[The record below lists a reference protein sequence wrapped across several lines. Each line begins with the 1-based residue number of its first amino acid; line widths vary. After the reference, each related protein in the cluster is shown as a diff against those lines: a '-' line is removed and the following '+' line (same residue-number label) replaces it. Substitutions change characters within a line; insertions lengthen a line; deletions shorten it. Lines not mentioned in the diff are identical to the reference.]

1 MQRKLII
8 EEFTL
13 MMKLNPVY
21 WKNCRALCKT
31 NRTKIKT
38 NRMLKETVLT
48 LPDYLISKGSVN
60 GYLLR
65 EEIF

>member
-1 MQRKLII
+1 
-8 EEFTL
+8 
-13 MMKLNPVY
+13 
-21 WKNCRALCKT
+21 
-31 NRTKIKT
+31 
-38 NRMLKETVLT
+38 MLKETVLT